1 MFLNINDLNLGTLDN
16 GNIINEALTPCNN
29 NPYDFIMT
37 MRSVLES
44 NKLSYSLQNW
54 VDLVFGFKSR
64 GKEAENAFNVYTEAS
79 YQEQVDITKV
89 ENKEAQLRLVEF
101 GLIPNQIMNKECNKR
116 DKKENILKGKEI
128 TDSTSDL
135 KYYICKPHNDNNYKN
150 LTVVKIG
157 CYSSD
162 KLLVL
167 YNNNTLV
174 EKKIN
179 VSPFDKTK
187 SFEDSNTIDFFK
199 FSNKMSQFYNP
210 QRSNSKIIQ
219 FCQKGKLIILGGF
232 YDGKVQ
238 LIPLS
243 SKFEPIVLAPF
254 QDKLPILSIAVDK
267 EEEFAFFGNSIG
279 NVCIIKL
286 DKDPSNTIFY
296 QTITHQMS
304 AISHIDCNSDLNLWA
319 SGSIDGYINLYTL
332 PLSKLLRIIKVPT
345 NNLEYVFLSESPL
358 PTIIAITEEKN
369 TSEIFVYSLNGKLL
383 LRQKE
388 EDVIKCPLMI
398 RDMNTNN
405 YLAYI
410 LNDTVVIRSLP
421 NLIRQVCIEGMEN
434 IYSICPSEDM
444 KSMFGINKSGKEIYV
459 IKEEKKSEKNN

>member
-1 MFLNINDLNLGTLDN
+1 MFLNINDLDLGTLDN
-16 GNIINEALTPCNN
+16 GNIINDALTPCNN

-44 NKLSYSLQNW
+44 NKLSYTLQNW

-64 GKEAENAFNVYTEAS
+64 GKEAENAYNVFTEAS
-79 YQEQVDITKV
+79 YQEQIDITKV
-89 ENKEAQLRLVEF
+89 ENKEPQLRLVEF
-101 GLIPNQIMNKECNKR
+101 GLIPNQIMNKECNRR
-116 DKKENILKGKEI
+116 DKKESILKGKEI

-135 KYYICKPHNDNNYKN
+135 KYYLCKEHNEINYRN

-157 CYSSD
+157 SYSSD

-167 YNNNTLV
+167 YSNNILV

-179 VSPFDKTK
+179 VSPFDKTY
-187 SFEDSNTIDFFK
+187 SFEDSNIIDFFK

-210 QRSNSKIIQ
+210 KKLNNKIIQ
-219 FCQKGKLIILGGF
+219 FCQKGKLIIFGGF

-243 SKFEPIVLAPF
+243 SKFEPIVLEPF
-254 QDKLPILSIAVDK
+254 QDKLPILTVAVDK
-267 EEEFAFFGNSIG
+267 EEEFAFSGNSIG

-304 AISHIDCNSDLNLWA
+304 PISHIDCNSDLNLWA

-332 PLSKLLRIIKVPT
+332 PLSKLIRIIKVPT
-345 NNLEYVFLSESPL
+345 NNLEYVFLSESTL
-358 PTIIAITEEKN
+358 PTIIAITEEN
-369 TSEIFVYSLNGKLL
+369 NISEIFVYSLNGKLL

-398 RDMNTNN
+398 RDLNTNN